1 MNSKEIIKSLNL
13 SVHPEGGYYKE
24 NYRSEGL
31 INVNNLW
38 EGAEGDRNYSTGIYF
53 LLEKKQFSEHF
64 IKLSKTKCGI
74 IIWVLPYF
82 YIR

>member
-1 MNSKEIIKSLNL
+1 ML
-13 SVHPEGGYYKE
+13 HPEEEGITKE
-24 NYRSEGL
+24 NYRSKGL

-53 LLEKKQFSEHF
+53 LLEKSSSRHF